1 MTKKNE
7 PWNNEV
13 YGAMQE
19 SRGDMPPKRS
29 SKKNEASTNFLTF
42 LVVVV
47 LGIIYFIYKNL

>member
-29 SKKNEASTNFLTF
+29 SKNEASTNFLTF
-42 LVVVV
+42 
-47 LGIIYFIYKNL
+47 

>member
-42 LVVVV
+42 
-47 LGIIYFIYKNL
+47 